1 MSNFISLSTGNAAT
15 LLTAGAFLLGAVINA
30 SGRKAVQE
38 EFVRY
43 GFPSWWCW
51 ITAALE
57 FLTAFLLILRPTF
70 AFGVALGACIMVA
83 AILAVIRAGDFRR
96 IPPPSVFLLLL
107 IIAALV
113 QLSSWQRPEIA
124 SFNHHNQQ
132 IRTALT
138 PSAAR
143 MITA

>member
-1 MSNFISLSTGNAAT
+1 MFNFISRSVGNAAT
-15 LLTAGAFLLGAVINA
+15 LLAAAAFLLGAVINA

-51 ITAALE
+51 ITAILE
-57 FLTAFLLILRPTF
+57 FLTAVLLVLRPTF

-83 AILAVIRAGDFRR
+83 AIIAIIRARDFRH

-113 QLSSWQRPEIA
+113 QF
-124 SFNHHNQQ
+124 SF
-132 IRTALT
+132 
-138 PSAAR
+138 
-143 MITA
+143 

>member
-1 MSNFISLSTGNAAT
+1 MFNFISLSVGNAAT
-15 LLTAGAFLLGAVINA
+15 LLAAAAFLLGAVINA
-30 SGRKAVQE
+30 SGSKAVRE

-51 ITAALE
+51 ITAILE
-57 FLTAFLLILRPTF
+57 FLTTVLLVLRPTF

-83 AILAVIRAGDFRR
+83 AVIAIIRARDFRH

-113 QLSSWQRPEIA
+113 QFSS
-124 SFNHHNQQ
+124 
-132 IRTALT
+132 
-138 PSAAR
+138 
-143 MITA
+143 